1 MRVRSIPHAA
11 LLLAALILLSGC
23 SVRRMGVKAV
33 TPVLDDFVTALFA
46 EPDLALAR
54 SAFESDIKLIEGLRL
69 SADSRR
75 LQELHAM
82 ALTGYAL
89 VYCEGQDDAR
99 AGRFYRR
106 AHEVGLGMLDRDP
119 FALSQQDFEA
129 WLAGT
134 KASQQTALFWTAFPY
149 GAWMALNLSESEATF
164 NLPRVEQMIARC
176 TELDPHFFFGAGEL
190 FAGAIACVKPA
201 FIGGNAQAGQERFR
215 RVAAGPAQG
224 LLLPLYFEARY
235 YCPATLDESR
245 FDAILQ
251 ELEAFPL
258 TSRPEHR
265 LLNEWARLQI
275 LALAERRGEL
285 F

>member
-1 MRVRSIPHAA
+1 MTPRPMFRLA
-11 LLLAALILLSGC
+11 LLLALALLVSGC

-33 TPVLDDFVTALFA
+33 TPVLDDFVSALFA

-75 LQELHAM
+75 LQELHSM

-89 VYCEGQDDAR
+89 IYCEGQDDAR
-99 AGRFYRR
+99 ASRFYHR
-106 AHEVGLGMLDRDP
+106 AFEVGRGMLDRDP
-119 FALSQQDFEA
+119 FALPQPEFES
-129 WLAGT
+129 WLAAT
-134 KASQQTALFWTAFPY
+134 KPAQQTALFWTAFPY

-164 NLPRVEQMIARC
+164 NLPRVEQMLARC
-176 TELDPHFFFGAGEL
+176 SELDPAYFFGAGEL

-201 FIGGNAQAGQERFR
+201 FIGGNAQAGREIFT
-215 RVAAGPAQG
+215 RVGQGPARG

-235 YCPATLDESR
+235 YCPAALDESR
-245 FDAILQ
+245 FDAILA
-251 ELEAFPL
+251 ELEHFPPD
-258 TSRPEHR
+258 TRPEFR
-265 LLNEWARLQI
+265 LLNEWARVQI
-275 LALAERRGEL
+275 LALGERRGEL